1 MNTTYIP
8 TIDLQKTG
16 RSKFAL
22 ALSICKPLTAFLRVG
37 YKNFT
42 SKQTSFNAA
51 MSYILNNAIIGEYP
65 NYTVSISKVLVSRG
79 TLAGVLNGFTTY
91 QNCEISINWTDN
103 SGNGNA
109 KPSDNSMIAILNI
122 SKDEAIYEIDGR
134 QRLVGSHTIK
144 IPADWKG
151 DCVEVFLSFISE
163 DRKEVSDSSHISF
176 III

>member
-22 ALSICKPLTAFLRVG
+22 ALSICKPLTGFLRVG

-42 SKQTSFNAA
+42 TKQTAFNAA
-51 MSYILNNAIIGEYP
+51 MSYILENAIIGEYP
-65 NYTVSISKVLVSRG
+65 NYTVDIKKVLVSKG
-79 TLAGVLNGFTTY
+79 TLPGVQNGFTTY
-91 QNCEISINWTDN
+91 QNREISINWTDN
-103 SGNGNA
+103 SGTGNA
-109 KPSDNSMIAILNI
+109 KSSDNSMIAILNI
-122 SKDEAIYEIDGR
+122 SKDEAVFEIAGR
-134 QRLVGSHTIK
+134 PRFVGNHKIT

-151 DCVEVFLSFISE
+151 DCLEVFISFISE

-176 III
+176 IIV